1 MTPEQIR
8 KYPMFTL
15 GATRDRALKQ
25 RTLDWAVKSGE
36 VKLQDTFYPIGSVGG
51 SKEGTE
57 MTWKYF
63 KEVRYEIHTYCVLYF
78 NLYYAREFLNLLLLH
93 TINYYFPTT
102 DTKYTAYYSTTVLIY
117 TNHIL
122 TTNKPPL
129 HSYLPPEL
137 RAHQDHVRQSL
148 SLSDGR
154 HGGLLHGAL
163 LHYCARYRGRGL
175 LPDSSCAHC
184 AAPYCSELGE
194 YAR

>member
-1 MTPEQIR
+1 
-8 KYPMFTL
+8 MFTL

-63 KEVRYEIHTYCVLYF
+63 KEVRYEIHTYCVLYYTIPES
-78 NLYYAREFLNLLLLH
+78 YYYLLLLLLR
-93 TINYYFPTT
+93 TIYYYFLTT
-102 DTKYTAYYSTTVLIY
+102 DTTLYT
-117 TNHIL
+117 L

-137 RAHQDHVRQSL
+137 RSHQNHVRQGL

-154 HGGLLHGAL
+154 HDRLLHQPL
-163 LHYCARYRGRGL
+163 LHYR
-175 LPDSSCAHC
+175 
-184 AAPYCSELGE
+184 
-194 YAR
+194 

>member
-63 KEVRYEIHTYCVLYF
+63 KEVRCEIHTYCVLY
-78 NLYYAREFLNLLLLH
+78 LMYTILH
-93 TINYYFPTT
+93 
-102 DTKYTAYYSTTVLIY
+102 
-117 TNHIL
+117 
-122 TTNKPPL
+122 
-129 HSYLPPEL
+129 
-137 RAHQDHVRQSL
+137 
-148 SLSDGR
+148 
-154 HGGLLHGAL
+154 
-163 LHYCARYRGRGL
+163 
-175 LPDSSCAHC
+175 
-184 AAPYCSELGE
+184 
-194 YAR
+194 